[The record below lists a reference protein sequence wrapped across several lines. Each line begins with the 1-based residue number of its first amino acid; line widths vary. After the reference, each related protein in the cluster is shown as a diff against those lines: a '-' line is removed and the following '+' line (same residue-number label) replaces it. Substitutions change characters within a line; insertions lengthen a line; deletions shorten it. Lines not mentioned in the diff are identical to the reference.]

1 MVSYCS
7 RSRVGYSRSKLY
19 GLNTNMTVAL
29 TMPTSG
35 NVTLIGTGGAFFGNM
50 FLSPT
55 FSLSLSLLS
64 PGAPTALPSTSLQ
77 QTATPSFRT
86 GIESMYQFC
95 FCEMEIKTGKIHL
108 ELHFSFSQSISRNFA
123 AQCFAIN
130 YFSNSYGNNHETIDI
145 KLSYCPTTICSAYE
159 KSFVLLQEN

>member
-1 MVSYCS
+1 MLLISYANAAGLSPREFIIEVRGATFGMVSYCS

-19 GLNTNMTVAL
+19 GLNANMTVAL

-95 FCEMEIKTGKIHL
+95 FAKWRDKVWQNT
-108 ELHFSFSQSISRNFA
+108 S
-123 AQCFAIN
+123 
-130 YFSNSYGNNHETIDI
+130 
-145 KLSYCPTTICSAYE
+145 
-159 KSFVLLQEN
+159 